1 MLHTLQFTAHT
12 YFIVIVE
19 IIYVFQVE
27 SLGKILDLRNP
38 DTCPSFKNLIK
49 KPAAELQALCISAIQ
64 KQITELIAAEGAD
77 TRLEL
82 QLRYELKQLEKIDTE
97 RADRK
102 IGKFL

>member
-1 MLHTLQFTAHT
+1 MD
-12 YFIVIVE
+12 
-19 IIYVFQVE
+19 
-27 SLGKILDLRNP
+27 SLGKILDLRNT

-64 KQITELIAAEGAD
+64 KQIAELVAAEGAD

-82 QLRYELKQLEKIDTE
+82 RLRDEMKQVAKIDTE

-102 IGKFL
+102 IGKYL

>member
-1 MLHTLQFTAHT
+1 M
-12 YFIVIVE
+12 
-19 IIYVFQVE
+19 E

-38 DTCPSFKNLIK
+38 DTCPSFKNWIK

-64 KQITELIAAEGAD
+64 KQIEELVAAEGAD

-82 QLRYELKQLEKIDTE
+82 QLRNEMKQVAKYDTE

-102 IGKFL
+102 IGKYLWNDCLKRLNCLNILSFVVV